1 MNLKSKFIFP
11 IKKNYPILILII
23 KKKLLKILPYQNF
36 RRLALKHFVLFFG
49 DNFCFLKHFVLFLSS
64 ISIQSSKV

>member
-23 KKKLLKILPYQNF
+23 KKKLLKIWPYQK
-36 RRLALKHFVLFFG
+36 LE
-49 DNFCFLKHFVLFLSS
+49 S
-64 ISIQSSKV
+64 